1 MGRTFALG
9 VLPMYP
15 ARARRARPAS
25 PRERTVR
32 LPDIRLELVADQSPA
47 QESGFLRLQRKRYRA
62 LYPDGSASEEFTYDS
77 VDRRALDAVVIAA
90 HFADADG
97 RRHVFVRSSV
107 RPPVA
112 ERTKDRSPVPELDP
126 PHGVLWELPA
136 GLVEAHERGLDGVRE
151 SARRELLEELGFSVP
166 VETLAPLGPSVFPA
180 AGVIGERLFFYS
192 VEVRPEEQVAP
203 TLDGSPLEHFGAV
216 VAIPLADALA
226 HCQSGAFADVKTEIG
241 IRRLVELLA
250 GAARE

>member
-1 MGRTFALG
+1 M
-9 VLPMYP
+9 
-15 ARARRARPAS
+15 
-25 PRERTVR
+25 R
-32 LPDIRLELVADQSPA
+32 LPDIRLELVEDRSPE

-77 VDRRALDAVVIAA
+77 VDRRALDAVVIVA
-90 HFADADG
+90 HFADAAG
-97 RRHVFVRSSV
+97 QRHVFIRSSV
-107 RPPVA
+107 RPPVG
-112 ERTKDRSPVPELDP
+112 ERTRDRSPVPELDP

-166 VETLAPLGPSVFPA
+166 AEALIPLGPSSFPA
-180 AGVIGERLFFYS
+180 PGIIGERLFFFS

-216 VAIPLADALA
+216 TAIPLADALA
-226 HCQSGAFADVKTEIG
+226 HCQSGVFADIKTEIG
-241 IRRLVELLA
+241 IRRLVEVLS
-250 GAARE
+250 GVTR